1 MTTDKTLADVQPG
14 GRVRLGDAPWPEI
27 DVILAD
33 AYSAGAE
40 GLPFEGIARRA
51 AVRNAIAALSAQP
64 SPGGQR
70 DDSPMAKMA
79 AALRG
84 KAEAER
90 AAFDQRVQSGEWGPM
105 PDNPDVLELPPLPEG
120 VDSVRCMIR
129 GEKGF
134 AEPCDYYFTSKQMR
148 DYARTALAAS
158 QPVGEPVEHACTN
171 CDRTDEVVICQTC
184 AGMAWDNGRL
194 HEFHEVRELSTSL
207 GEGVLDHLLP
217 DEWHE
222 KPLLRFQGAFD
233 EGDRSVGIGERCG
246 NVLAADQSG
255 TVLGDYLA
263 ARAAKEGGQ

>member
-1 MTTDKTLADVQPG
+1 VF
-14 GRVRLGDAPWPEI
+14 
-27 DVILAD
+27 
-33 AYSAGAE
+33 AYSAG
-40 GLPFEGIARRA
+40 
-51 AVRNAIAALSAQP
+51 
-64 SPGGQR
+64 
-70 DDSPMAKMA
+70 D
-79 AALRG
+79 
-84 KAEAER
+84 
-90 AAFDQRVQSGEWGPM
+90 
-105 PDNPDVLELPPLPEG
+105 
-120 VDSVRCMIR
+120 
-129 GEKGF
+129 
-134 AEPCDYYFTSKQMR
+134 AEPIN
-148 DYARTALAAS
+148 AR
-158 QPVGEPVEHACTN
+158 QPVGEPVGYACTN

-222 KPLLRFQGAFD
+222 KPLARFQGAFD